1 MGVLEILATPVPFA
15 GSPRAASADVV
26 SLVLAIAAGCCC
38 LRAARQATGSVRR
51 GWFAIALACWV
62 WSASDLLWAVS
73 VDLLGIELGYPSVL
87 ELGYLLFPV
96 GGLLGLRWLAAG
108 PSGLTGT

>member
-38 LRAARQATGSVRR
+38 LRAARQTTGSVRR
-51 GWFAIALACWV
+51 GWFAIALACLV
-62 WSASDLLWAVS
+62 WSAMTCLGRS
-73 VDLLGIELGYPSVL
+73 VDLWASSPAIVGARAGL
-87 ELGYLLFPV
+87 LLFRWVPAR
-96 GGLLGLRWLAAG
+96 LRWL
-108 PSGLTGT
+108 PPPVRL